1 MMSPESIRV
10 VLTIGGRRWDVE
22 EALKPR
28 LDPLEEL
35 RRHQECQTQTVSG
48 PKSFRHTQRPLL
60 TGRSG

>member
-1 MMSPESIRV
+1 MSPGSVRV

-28 LDPLEEL
+28 LDPLGEL
-35 RRHQECQTQTVSG
+35 RRHQELQRQTVSG
-48 PKSFRHTQRPLL
+48 PKPFRNMQRPLL